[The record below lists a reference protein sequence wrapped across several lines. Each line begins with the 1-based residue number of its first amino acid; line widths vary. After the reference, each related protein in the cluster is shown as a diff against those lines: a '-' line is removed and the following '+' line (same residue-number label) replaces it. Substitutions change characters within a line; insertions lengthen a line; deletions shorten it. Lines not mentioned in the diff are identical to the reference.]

1 MATTK
6 PTGKTAAAAAE
17 RKRKAAQRAAA
28 ARERVKASKVG
39 SQAQGFMDFVREQGV
54 VGLAVGLAIGT
65 SATVLVKSIV
75 DNLVNPLV
83 GALLPGSS
91 NLSDKYICIGKEA
104 GQCVNQLGWGAVVS
118 NIISF
123 MAVAAVVYFAVK
135 MLKLDKLD
143 KKKDK

>member
-1 MATTK
+1 MASSSTSSK
-6 PTGKTAAAAAE
+6 PKSKTRQAVAHRTA
-17 RKRKAAQRAAA
+17 KARQA
-28 ARERVKASKVG
+28 VKQGPAKH
-39 SQAQGFMDFVREQGV
+39 ANGFMDFVREQGV

-75 DNLVNPLV
+75 DNLVNPVV

-91 NLSDKYICIGKEA
+91 NLSDKYICIGKEG

-123 MAVAAVVYFAVK
+123 LAVAAVVYFAVK
-135 MLKLDKLD
+135 ALRLDKLD
-143 KKKDK
+143 KKKN